1 MTLNFDFYKRLF
13 VVIVAILQPFII
25 YFVCGE
31 LKSIS
36 SSWETVLQPLFIITN
51 AMVSYFFFDLPKWRL
66 PAVSLLLL
74 TAFPTTVYNNFHD
87 IVAILFFI
95 LCIYPMFLVKRFR
108 FYLFIYFFSLII
120 GLFYGLFWMETWGI
134 ITLCLYH
141 LHIMLF
147 TNRIIS
153 R

>member
-1 MTLNFDFYKRLF
+1 MINFDFYKRLF

-25 YFVCGE
+25 YFVCGN

-36 SSWETVLQPLFIITN
+36 SSWDTILQPLFIITN

-66 PAVSLLLL
+66 PSVSLLLL

-87 IVAILFFI
+87 IVAILFFV

-108 FYLFIYFFSLII
+108 FYLIIYFFSLVI